1 MLPEPHRSGV
11 SAARS
16 LDWPLV
22 LGAGLV
28 TTVLLAALLAPLVAP
43 LFAPDP
49 FTPVAPRDA
58 TPPTPPGPGHP
69 LGTDAMGRDLTSR
82 LLYGAR
88 LSLVVAVGAQAA
100 SLLLGLFTGAL
111 AGWRGGLTDAVTMR
125 AADLVLALPAPLVAL
140 AVAAA
145 FPEPET
151 IPFVR
156 RLPEPSVAI
165 VLLILAALG
174 WAGIARLVRGEVL
187 RLRARDYAGAARA
200 AGASGWRVVARHL
213 LPNALGPILAAATL
227 GLGGNILLEA
237 WLSFLGVG
245 ARPPLPSWGS
255 MIAEGQHTILSRPL
269 PGIAS
274 GVAIL
279 AAVLGFNLLG
289 DALRDRFD
297 RRLQDVRT

>member
-1 MLPEPHRSGV
+1 MLPEPHRGGV

-22 LGAGLV
+22 VGAGLV
-28 TTVLLAALLAPLVAP
+28 TFVLLAALLAPLVSS

-49 FTPVAPRDA
+49 FTPVAPHDA
-58 TPPTPPGPGHP
+58 TPPTPPSAGHP
-69 LGTDAMGRDLTSR
+69 LGTDAMGRDLLSR

-88 LSLVVAVGAQAA
+88 LSLVVAIGAQAA
-100 SLLLGLFTGAL
+100 SLAVGLLLGAL
-111 AGWRGGLTDAVTMR
+111 AGWRGGLVDAVAMR
-125 AADLVLALPAPLVAL
+125 TADLVMALPAPLVAL

-145 FPEPET
+145 VPEPET
-151 IPFVR
+151 VPFVR
-156 RLPEPSVAI
+156 RLPEPSVAL
-165 VLLILAALG
+165 VLLVLAAIG

-187 RLRARDYAGAARA
+187 RLRARDFAGAARA

-213 LPNALGPILAAATL
+213 LPNALGPILVAATL

-255 MIAEGQHTILSRPL
+255 MIAEGQHTILTRPL
-269 PGIAS
+269 PGMAS
-274 GVAIL
+274 GLAIL
-279 AAVLGFNLLG
+279 LAVFGFNLLG

-297 RRLQDVRT
+297 RRLRDVPA